1 MTSTTTLKKHAALV
15 DRMANALGIDLEQK
29 AMEGQ
34 IDFDQI
40 SDAVMSCS
48 GCSNPEECSH
58 WLDAQDVQDVQA
70 KTTPDI
76 CRNAEVFARLKAGK
90 HA

>member
-1 MTSTTTLKKHAALV
+1 MTSTQNLKKHAALV
-15 DRMANALGIDLEQK
+15 DRMASALGIDLEQK
-29 AMEGQ
+29 ALEGQ
-34 IDFDQI
+34 IDFEQI
-40 SDAVMSCS
+40 SDAVMACS

-58 WLDAQDVQDVQA
+58 WLDTQNGQA

-76 CRNAEVFARLKAGK
+76 CRNAEIFARLKAGK

>member
-1 MTSTTTLKKHAALV
+1 MTSTSTLKRHAALV
-15 DRMANALGIDLEQK
+15 DRMATTLGVDLEQK

-40 SDAVMSCS
+40 SDAVMACT
-48 GCSNPEECSH
+48 GCSNPEDCTR
-58 WLDAQDVQDVQA
+58 WLDAQQGQA
-70 KTTPDI
+70 GTPPDI
-76 CRNAEVFARLKAGK
+76 CRNADVFARLKAGK

>member
-1 MTSTTTLKKHAALV
+1 MTSTSTLKKHAALV
-15 DRMANALGIDLEQK
+15 DRMASALGVDLERK

-40 SDAVMSCS
+40 SDAVMACT
-48 GCSNPEECSH
+48 GCSNPEDCTR
-58 WLDAQDVQDVQA
+58 WLDTQTGPVD
-70 KTTPDI
+70 TPPDI
-76 CRNAEVFARLKAGK
+76 CRNASVFARLKAGK

>member
-40 SDAVMSCS
+40 SDAVMACS
-48 GCSNPEECSH
+48 GCSNPEDCTH
-58 WLDAQDVQDVQA
+58 WLDAQQGQTD
-70 KTTPDI
+70 TTPDI
-76 CRNAEVFARLKAGK
+76 CRNAELFARLKAGK

>member
-15 DRMANALGIDLEQK
+15 DRMATALGIDLEEK
-29 AMEGQ
+29 AMQGQ

-40 SDAVMSCS
+40 SEAVMACS
-48 GCSNPEECSH
+48 GCANPEDCTI
-58 WLDAQDVQDVQA
+58 WLDAHEGQA
-70 KTTPDI
+70 DATPDI
-76 CRNAEVFARLKAGK
+76 CRNTELFARLKAGK